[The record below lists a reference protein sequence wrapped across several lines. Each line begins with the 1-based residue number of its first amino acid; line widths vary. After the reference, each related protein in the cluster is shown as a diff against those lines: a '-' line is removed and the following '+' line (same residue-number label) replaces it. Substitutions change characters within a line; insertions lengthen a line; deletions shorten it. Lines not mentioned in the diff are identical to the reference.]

1 MRRLFLA
8 LLMILGFGLGPAAV
22 VGAERTILVVGD
34 SLSTAHGIDV
44 RSGWVA
50 LLQRRLEQQ
59 HLGYKIVNASISG
72 DTSAN
77 GLARL
82 PPLLSQHRPA
92 IVIIALGGNDGLRG
106 LAPEQM
112 KHNIAAMVTK
122 AKMQGAKVLL
132 AGVPLPP
139 NYGKRYTD
147 KFDQAYREIA
157 AQQRIPLVP
166 SILGSVAEDRSLF
179 QRDGIHPTA
188 QAQPRILENVWAA
201 LRPML

>member
-147 KFDQAYREIA
+147 KFDQVYREIA

>member
-1 MRRLFLA
+1 MRRLVLA
-8 LLMILGFGLGPAAV
+8 LLMVSGFGSGPAPV
-22 VGAERTILVVGD
+22 VGAERAILVVGD
-34 SLSTAHGIDV
+34 SLSAAHGIDV

-82 PPLLSQHRPA
+82 PSLLSQHRPT
-92 IVIIALGGNDGLRG
+92 IVIVALGGNDGLRG
-106 LAPEQM
+106 LSPEQM

-132 AGVPLPP
+132 VGVPLPP

-147 KFDQAYREIA
+147 KFDEVYGQIA
-157 AQQRIPLVP
+157 ADQGIPLVP
-166 SILGSVAEDRSLF
+166 SILDGVADQRALF
-179 QRDGIHPTA
+179 QQDGIHPTA
-188 QAQPRILENVWAA
+188 QAQPRLLENVWAA